1 MYRACMKWGEIK
13 KAELFFVKN
22 LNQTN
27 DLGDLGIC
35 RKIILK
41 CIL

>member
-1 MYRACMKWGEIK
+1 MKWGEIK
-13 KAELFFVKN
+13 NAELFYVEN

-27 DLGDLGIC
+27 DLGELGIC
-35 RKIILK
+35 RKMIIK